1 MPKSFDKTHTHTYI
15 YAFSC
20 FAMHVILINFVQIM
34 ATNLLNIFSF
44 GIWFKFIALI
54 TLNQILTIFL
64 HNPFK
69 FSYHICHHNITKL
82 WRYFILRMFDWFHSF
97 FHFSK
102 GIFEISS
109 VNVCITNCITC
120 SFFFA
125 SSTLKCAIIAQ
136 IFWFT
141 LF

>member
-1 MPKSFDKTHTHTYI
+1 MPKSCDNIYIYIYI

-20 FAMHVILINFVQIM
+20 FTMHVILMNFVQIM

-69 FSYHICHHNITKL
+69 FSYHICNHNITKL
-82 WRYFILRMFDWFHSF
+82 WRYFLIRMFDWFHSF

-102 GIFEISS
+102 RISKRILEFQVFMFALPIS
-109 VNVCITNCITC
+109 LFYFILPPPLWNVP
-120 SFFFA
+120 
-125 SSTLKCAIIAQ
+125 
-136 IFWFT
+136 
-141 LF
+141 